1 MVYKL
6 KGVQMKDY
14 LEKILHM
21 DVQMKESDSLYKEL
35 PLLYKGSYSIY
46 QVVSGGV
53 KWIAMQPKS
62 DIRLTQLRKNRAF
75 LENKKQLN
83 VAVFLDK
90 SSLYSKDKM
99 IEEGIPFVVR
109 DDTVYLPFL
118 GVLLGKNQRELKPVH
133 QISYL
138 TQRLLL
144 EGLYER
150 YTMAS
155 VTNLANRLGVSKMA
169 ISKCLD
175 EIEYLGLDV
184 LITNGRRRYLSMKQ
198 DSRKSWEKIRPYL
211 RNPVIKVF
219 ALNEDIRLKRKAG
232 ISALSEYSMLSDNSF
247 PTYAIE
253 KSEIKQTGIHEKRQ
267 ASKNEDIGCLVFE
280 VGYFNDSIKKDIQDP
295 LSVVLSIKDEA
306 NDERVEQSIE
316 DMLKEYVW

>member
-6 KGVQMKDY
+6 KGAQMKDY

-169 ISKCLD
+169 ISKCFD

-184 LITNGRRRYLSMKQ
+184 LITNGRRR
-198 DSRKSWEKIRPYL
+198 
-211 RNPVIKVF
+211 
-219 ALNEDIRLKRKAG
+219 
-232 ISALSEYSMLSDNSF
+232 
-247 PTYAIE
+247 
-253 KSEIKQTGIHEKRQ
+253 
-267 ASKNEDIGCLVFE
+267 
-280 VGYFNDSIKKDIQDP
+280 IQI
-295 LSVVLSIKDEA
+295 LL
-306 NDERVEQSIE
+306 
-316 DMLKEYVW
+316 

>member
-1 MVYKL
+1 
-6 KGVQMKDY
+6 MKDY

-169 ISKCLD
+169 ISKCFD

-198 DSRKSWEKIRPYL
+198 DSLKSWEKIRPYL

-280 VGYFNDSIKKDIQDP
+280 VGYFIDSIKKDIQDP

-306 NDERVEQSIE
+306 NDERVEQCIE

>member
-1 MVYKL
+1 
-6 KGVQMKDY
+6 MKDY

-118 GVLLGKNQRELKPVH
+118 GVLLGKNH
-133 QISYL
+133 
-138 TQRLLL
+138 
-144 EGLYER
+144 
-150 YTMAS
+150 
-155 VTNLANRLGVSKMA
+155 
-169 ISKCLD
+169 
-175 EIEYLGLDV
+175 
-184 LITNGRRRYLSMKQ
+184 
-198 DSRKSWEKIRPYL
+198 
-211 RNPVIKVF
+211 F
-219 ALNEDIRLKRKAG
+219 
-232 ISALSEYSMLSDNSF
+232 
-247 PTYAIE
+247 
-253 KSEIKQTGIHEKRQ
+253 
-267 ASKNEDIGCLVFE
+267 LV
-280 VGYFNDSIKKDIQDP
+280 G
-295 LSVVLSIKDEA
+295 
-306 NDERVEQSIE
+306 
-316 DMLKEYVW
+316 